1 LLGSEETILKA
12 PCLGATARFSYYYE
26 TVPKGRDP
34 VSGVIL
40 HVKHLIAEKTKACTA
55 HPVAYNKIKLNPVY
69 KYIALLILLAIFSPD
84 AERK

>member
-1 LLGSEETILKA
+1 MFFHEPDPEPYQNETDPKH
-12 PCLGATARFSYYYE
+12 CLNKVFFS
-26 TVPKGRDP
+26 GRDP

-69 KYIALLILLAIFSPD
+69 KYIALLIQLAIFSPD
-84 AERK
+84 AGRK